1 MLNYNDGMQN
11 KKGRTITFR
20 VDDEVA
26 EKFKGTQKCVMR
38 ACPEFFVIGVIQVVF
53 VWNWLSR

>member
-1 MLNYNDGMQN
+1 MENELVKASATPQN

-26 EKFKGTQKCVMR
+26 EKFKNTLKCVIR
-38 ACPEFFVIGVIQVVF
+38 ACPECFEISGK
-53 VWNWLSR
+53 

>member
-1 MLNYNDGMQN
+1 MQN

-26 EKFKGTQKCVMR
+26 EGVVGNAGNDR
-38 ACPEFFVIGVIQVVF
+38 ANCYKTVIK
-53 VWNWLSR
+53 R